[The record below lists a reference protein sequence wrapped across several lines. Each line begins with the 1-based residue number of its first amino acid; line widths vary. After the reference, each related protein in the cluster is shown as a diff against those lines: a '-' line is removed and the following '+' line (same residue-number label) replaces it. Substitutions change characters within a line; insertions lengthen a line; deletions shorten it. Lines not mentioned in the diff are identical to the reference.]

1 MLLNKIK
8 IKNYRNYRDTE
19 INFNDEINIIV
30 GANNSGKTNILH
42 IISLLSTEIKL
53 TVEDFNKNL
62 LYKDFKTYKEISPVI
77 QIEYFVKHSMSY
89 ETLNSGFSRLEKFI
103 IYDENGDI
111 SSSDKD
117 FFDVNAIIIIKYELD
132 PKYENEYKKSM
143 NNVNSYEEFTHIL
156 AKYEQYYQINYYNSV
171 SNEKIEKRNVKN
183 LFNIEVINANR
194 NIDEI
199 TSSTKKYVKCKMSDN
214 KEDIDSLNSDINSS
228 IKTRLNPI
236 TDSINE
242 EIQKDQENIG
252 VSNGKNDFIATFEFN
267 SDFTEFFKFELNNA
281 TIGYNLPLD
290 NNGLGYNNLI
300 YIRNS
305 INFKN
310 ENEFNLLL
318 IEEPEAH
325 LHPNMQ
331 YKLINY
337 IKAYKNTSKNS
348 NQVFITTH
356 SSNITASANIDD
368 IILVDYVCTK
378 DEQNVKCIN
387 LKDNFNSEI
396 IKEKFDINI
405 KQDELTKNKE
415 HLHKFLDV
423 TRSDLLFADSV
434 ILVEG
439 LSEKIFI
446 PHAYLKKYKE
456 NLVDKY
462 ISIIEVGGITFKN
475 FLPLFLGTSKKVLC
489 ISDVDYVYSDSS
501 SFNDETF
508 KEEAKNKLNNMGKV
522 YYGNQPN
529 YLFCTQELGGSTF
542 EKELFLQN
550 YEKNAEELLFFVFPK
565 NDFKS
570 KISEGNKIS
579 QLKTFSFWN
588 NEAKEIIDDNRI
600 WKSVENLLRYYNNI
614 KNNLTD
620 ITKNDSLIKHFLC
633 ELFYKYIQNKK
644 GDFALRISFEKW
656 VECPSYVS
664 EGLEWLKK

>member
-620 ITKNDSLIKHFLC
+620 INKIDSLIKHFLC

-656 VECPSYVS
+656 VECPSYIS
-664 EGLEWLKK
+664 EGLKWLKK

>member
-8 IKNYRNYRDTE
+8 IKNYRNYMDTE

-111 SSSDKD
+111 SSSDKK

-396 IKEKFDINI
+396 IKEKFNIDIN
-405 KQDELTKNKE
+405 QDELTKNKE

-446 PHAYLKKYKE
+446 PHAYLKKYGE

-462 ISIIEVGGITFKN
+462 VSIIEVGGITFKN

-508 KEEAKNKLNNMGKV
+508 KKEAENKLNNMGKV
-522 YYGNQPN
+522 YYGNQLN
-529 YLFCTQELGGSTF
+529 YLFCTQKLGGSTF

-570 KISEGNKIS
+570 KISDGNKIS
-579 QLKTFSFWN
+579 QLKTFDFWN
-588 NEAKEIIDDNRI
+588 NEAKEIIYDNRI
-600 WKSVENLLRYYNNI
+600 WKSVENLLSYYNNI

-620 ITKNDSLIKHFLC
+620 ITKIDSLVKHFLC

-656 VECPSYVS
+656 VECPSYIS

>member
-8 IKNYRNYRDTE
+8 IKNYRNYMDTE

-171 SNEKIEKRNVKN
+171 SNEKIEMRNDKN

-199 TSSTKKYVKCKMSDN
+199 TSNTKKYVKSKMSDN
-214 KEDIDSLNSDINSS
+214 KEDIDCLNSDINSS

-337 IKAYKNTSKNS
+337 IKAYNTNSKNS

-368 IILVDYVCTK
+368 IILVDYVCTTDK
-378 DEQNVKCIN
+378 QNVKCIN

-396 IKEKFDINI
+396 IKEKFKIDI

-446 PHAYLKKYKE
+446 PHAYLKKYGE

-462 ISIIEVGGITFKN
+462 VSIIEVGGITFKN

-508 KEEAKNKLNNMGKV
+508 KKEAGNKLNNMGKV
-522 YYGNQPN
+522 YYGNQLN
-529 YLFCTQELGGSTF
+529 YLFCTQKLGGSTF

-579 QLKTFSFWN
+579 QLKTFDFWN
-588 NEAKEIIDDNRI
+588 NEAGKIINDNRI
-600 WKSVENLLRYYNNI
+600 WKSVENLLSYYNNI

-620 ITKNDSLIKHFLC
+620 TTKINSLIKHFLC

-656 VECPSYVS
+656 VECPSYIS

>member
-1 MLLNKIK
+1 M
-8 IKNYRNYRDTE
+8 
-19 INFNDEINIIV
+19 
-30 GANNSGKTNILH
+30 
-42 IISLLSTEIKL
+42 
-53 TVEDFNKNL
+53 
-62 LYKDFKTYKEISPVI
+62 
-77 QIEYFVKHSMSY
+77 
-89 ETLNSGFSRLEKFI
+89 
-103 IYDENGDI
+103 
-111 SSSDKD
+111 
-117 FFDVNAIIIIKYELD
+117 
-132 PKYENEYKKSM
+132 
-143 NNVNSYEEFTHIL
+143 
-156 AKYEQYYQINYYNSV
+156 
-171 SNEKIEKRNVKN
+171 
-183 LFNIEVINANR
+183 
-194 NIDEI
+194 
-199 TSSTKKYVKCKMSDN
+199 
-214 KEDIDSLNSDINSS
+214 
-228 IKTRLNPI
+228 
-236 TDSINE
+236 
-242 EIQKDQENIG
+242 
-252 VSNGKNDFIATFEFN
+252 
-267 SDFTEFFKFELNNA
+267 
-281 TIGYNLPLD
+281 
-290 NNGLGYNNLI
+290 GYNNLI

-387 LKDNFNSEI
+387 LKDNFNSGI
-396 IKEKFDINI
+396 IKEKFNIDIN
-405 KQDELTKNKE
+405 QDELTKNKE

-579 QLKTFSFWN
+579 QLKTFAFWN

-620 ITKNDSLIKHFLC
+620 IAKIDSLIKHFLC

-656 VECPSYVS
+656 VECPSYIS
-664 EGLEWLKK
+664 EGLKWLKK